1 MSSPVILIFLKELVK
16 VGEKQLLTN
25 ISISKKVN
33 DRGKKTKNSK

>member
-1 MSSPVILIFLKELVK
+1 MSPPVILIFLKELVK

-25 ISISKKVN
+25 INISKKVN